1 MHSVSQFMSDMSK
14 KRPANVPSLDE
25 LFFQVIGHKDV
36 SDFLERQNISTEK
49 ARRYLSKLREYVIAL
64 DNVER
69 DGYVPMLIID
79 DGHIDVTYKKSLARI
94 TQEQERRERGYI
106 SNGTMPLDV
115 RNATFKDMYK
125 TDKRKEIMKE
135 VKSFMNAF
143 ADDPF
148 GKHKGLFICG
158 RYGTGKTY
166 IMGAMANALA
176 KKQFKTRIEHYPTML
191 TRLKDMI
198 KTDTVGEEIN
208 RIKSAKVLILDDV
221 GAEKL
226 TEWVRDEVFIVIL
239 EYRMAN
245 YLPTF
250 FTSNLTM
257 EQFEDFLART
267 KEGVDHRKAQR
278 IMERVKFLSC
288 EIELEGINRRQQD
301 GSGD

>member
-1 MHSVSQFMSDMSK
+1 MHSIHQLIDDK
-14 KRPANVPSLDE
+14 NVPEGILSAE
-25 LFFQVIGHKDV
+25 EIFFQLIGNKHI
-36 SDFLERQNISTEK
+36 SGFLDRNKISLEE
-49 ARRYLSKLREYVIAL
+49 ARKYISKLHEYVIAMK
-64 DNVER
+64 NVET
-69 DGYVPMLIID
+69 DGYEPMLIID
-79 DGHIDVTYKKSLARI
+79 NGQIDVTYKKSIARI
-94 TQEQERRERGYI
+94 EREREIREQGNI
-106 SNGTMPLDV
+106 SNSTMPLEV
-115 RNATFKDMYK
+115 RKASFKEMFK
-125 TDKRKEIMKE
+125 TEKRVALMKE
-135 VKSFMNAF
+135 VKAFMKAF
-143 ADDPF
+143 NDDPF
-148 GKHKGLFICG
+148 ALHKGLFVCG

-176 KKQFKTRIEHYPTML
+176 KKNFKTRIEHYPTML

-198 KTDTVGEEIN
+198 KSDTVGSEIN

-245 YLPTF
+245 HLPTF

-278 IMERVKFLSC
+278 IMERVKFLSR
-288 EIELEGINRRQQD
+288 EIELEGINRRQE
-301 GSGD
+301 GSNG